1 MSGILGRS
9 VFVRR
14 QERRRAAV
22 GFRDDPELHARA
34 ESIAGKNSPAM
45 FEAQFVFNAVTC
57 VYVAPIAGDVL
68 NKKGQR
74 VVPAGPEM
82 RLGPPASAPPYRG

>member
-1 MSGILGRS
+1 MVELLSALVMTHILVSAIAEDVSGQQTPT
-9 VFVRR
+9 VV
-14 QERRRAAV
+14 
-22 GFRDDPELHARA
+22 
-34 ESIAGKNSPAM
+34 
-45 FEAQFVFNAVTC
+45 EAQFVFNAVTC

-82 RLGPPASAPPYRG
+82 RLGPPASARPYRG